1 MTMTIIL
8 PAILGLSVAF
18 GTSALAGPT
27 LPMPASPPAATTLEP
42 STEDPPLPPIAASR
56 FAPDPSSLRELRMFG
71 APAPLPT
78 SGEVIVG
85 EPLDAWPTD
94 QQTILV
100 FWSPFVGGAES
111 HLKRLQSVTAEQSHL
126 EGISIAL
133 GPKDRVESVLANLG
147 DPKNPNLVP
156 PRTIVDEGQAWRQAF
171 LEPLGLTSLP
181 AVVVVDREGRITYHS
196 ALTAMLRPLAQM
208 IADDWN
214 PTAYR
219 NDALEYAARMAL
231 MQEINRGRSLASRDR
246 MSWDEV
252 ISLVREGISIDPRNT
267 PLLVKEFDLL
277 LADADRPDEAYEV
290 GRRII
295 RDFPR
300 SPITLNELAW
310 HVVSLPGVSRRDLD
324 FALDAS
330 RRANALQSWGDPGQL
345 DTLARIH
352 WLRGDES
359 EAVRIQI
366 KAVALA
372 PDTWHGDGIRA
383 NLAAYTDGKVK
394 PGVMPGPYRSPRIP
408 R

>member
-1 MTMTIIL
+1 MM
-8 PAILGLSVAF
+8 PPSPVVFGLSVALA
-18 GTSALAGPT
+18 TSVLAETTP
-27 LPMPASPPAATTLEP
+27 PIPVSPPTAPGL
-42 STEDPPLPPIAASR
+42 SSEDSPLPPIAASR
-56 FAPDPSSLRELRMFG
+56 FAPDSSSIRELRMFG
-71 APAPLPT
+71 DPAPLPR
-78 SGEVIVG
+78 SGEAIVG
-85 EPLDAWPTD
+85 EPLEAWPTD
-94 QQTILV
+94 RKTILV

-111 HLKRLQSVTAEQSHL
+111 HLNRLRSVATEQDHL

-133 GPKDRVESVLANLG
+133 GPKDRVESVLAGLG
-147 DPKNPNLVP
+147 DAKNPDMLP
-156 PRTIVDEGQAWRQAF
+156 PRTIVDEDQAWRRAF

-181 AVVVVDREGRITYHS
+181 AVVVVDEEGRISYHS

-208 IADDWN
+208 IAGDWN

-231 MQEINRGRSLASRDR
+231 MREIDRSRSLASRDR
-246 MSWDEV
+246 MEWDEV
-252 ISLVREGISIDPRNT
+252 IDLVREGIAIDPRNT

-277 LADADRPDEAYEV
+277 LAGADRPDEAYEV

-310 HVVSLPGVSRRDLD
+310 HVVSFPRVSRRDLD
-324 FALDAS
+324 FALDTS
-330 RRANALQSWGDPGQL
+330 RRANALQNWGDPGQL

-359 EAVRIQI
+359 EAIRIQS

-372 PDTWHGDGIRA
+372 PDTWHGDGIRS
-383 NLAAYTDGKVK
+383 NLTAYTDGSVE
-394 PGVMPGPYRSPRIP
+394 PGVMPPPYRSPRIP